1 MLLHKIFLRAF
12 WALTDILSKELVFFF
27 PVLLVT
33 FCPEKEREACPRVAP
48 EEAELD
54 LAEVSPV
61 AVLPPEQHA
70 VQVSLSGRQDRLK
83 GPGGGRLRQGIRPR
97 RQTGEHQRGRP

>member
-12 WALTDILSKELVFFF
+12 WALSDILSKELVFSSQD

-33 FCPEKEREACPRVAP
+33 FCLEKEREACPRVAP

-61 AVLPPEQHA
+61 AVLPP
-70 VQVSLSGRQDRLK
+70 
-83 GPGGGRLRQGIRPR
+83 
-97 RQTGEHQRGRP
+97 